1 MKKILI
7 SSLVVALAPLAT
19 FASVNLTHLT
29 VDNAT
34 NATVSEGS
42 TVAAK
47 VTYNITSS
55 TDVESMSWELV
66 GSGLPQTCENVTD
79 RIANGTFT
87 SIFDIDTTGASE
99 GTWDVLIRSYGDDDA
114 DVSNLCES
122 TDQNDSQSFTDR
134 ITVTDSNN
142 DNQGTGGNNSNS
154 APSWL
159 SALLAQIQ
167 ANMAAL
173 IAALKPATG
182 GGVPTTPSLCSQ
194 FMSAQAGGTV
204 SLQSFLLNPANGQS
218 AQFHAIGVYAPTG
231 FFGPVTQA
239 ALNAFKAQNSC
250 Y

>member
-1 MKKILI
+1 MIKKL
-7 SSLVVALAPLAT
+7 LVSATALLAPLAV

-29 VDNAT
+29 VDGAT

-42 TVAAK
+42 TVTAK

-87 SIFDIDTTGASE
+87 STFDIDTTGASE
-99 GTWDVLIRSYGDDDA
+99 GTWDILIRSYGDDDA

-142 DNQGTGGNNSNS
+142 DNQGNTGGSND
-154 APSWL
+154 APPSWL

-173 IAALKPATG
+173 LAALKPVTP
-182 GGVPTTPSLCSQ
+182 PTPPTPTLCQQLLTAQSSGT
-194 FMSAQAGGTV
+194 SA
-204 SLQSFLLNPANGQS
+204 LQSFLMANGQ
-218 AQFHAIGVYAPTG
+218 ANMFHAAGVYAPTG
-231 FFGPVTQA
+231 FLGPITLS
-239 ALNAFKAQNSC
+239 ALSAFRNINGC
-250 Y
+250 M